1 MDAPGTIEEAKAI
14 DAILKHTATG
24 PGGSLDP
31 AVFLMLLSGIMT
43 ETLIEYEEPDA
54 VMEQSFHRISQLLHV
69 TPVPD
74 NLAKIP
80 LPSPVEI
87 DSYTEC
93 GRDIA
98 RESAERLEG
107 GLEDV
112 HEIIIAIAF
121 NELPVL
127 QEEHDFPIPEGLRMM
142 IEAVMTSLI
151 FEMGTQE
158 FADLMIEEF
167 IGEDWSISDVLL
179 TLGATCGAYYAD
191 KKTESTADEMVVV
204 MSAEAMRHG
213 MGGSQLWRGLNS
225 ANDDG
230 STGVVRDIDEF
241 REVFEEFFEIVGLSD
256 PIARAVTVARTGGRM
271 AALVSSEEMGIVQ
284 PALAKMLLKS
294 GLTQGL
300 NLSDHD

>member
-1 MDAPGTIEEAKAI
+1 MDTPELIEEAKAI
-14 DAILKHTATG
+14 DAILKHTAKNEAG
-24 PGGSLDP
+24 DFDP
-31 AVFLMLLSGIMT
+31 EVFLLVLSGMMT

-74 NLAKIP
+74 NLAKHM

-87 DSYTEC
+87 DAYAEC

-98 RESAERLEG
+98 RESAERLPK

-121 NELPVL
+121 NELMVL
-127 QEEHDFPIPEGLRMM
+127 QEEHDFSIPESLRMM
-142 IEAVMTSLI
+142 IEAVMMAVV

-158 FADLMIEEF
+158 FADIMIEDYL
-167 IGEDWSISDVLL
+167 GEDWSLPDVLL

-191 KKTESTADEMVVV
+191 EEEADTADEMVVV
-204 MSAEAMRHG
+204 MSSEAIRHG
-213 MGGSQLWRGLNS
+213 MSGSQLWRGLNS

-241 REVFEEFFEIVGLSD
+241 REVFDEFFEMVGLED
-256 PIARAVTVARTGGRM
+256 PVAQAVTVARTGGRM
-271 AALVSSEEMGIVQ
+271 AALVSGPDMNFIQ
-284 PALAKMLLKS
+284 PSLAKMLLRS
-294 GLTQGL
+294 GLMQGL
-300 NLSDHD
+300 NLSSQD